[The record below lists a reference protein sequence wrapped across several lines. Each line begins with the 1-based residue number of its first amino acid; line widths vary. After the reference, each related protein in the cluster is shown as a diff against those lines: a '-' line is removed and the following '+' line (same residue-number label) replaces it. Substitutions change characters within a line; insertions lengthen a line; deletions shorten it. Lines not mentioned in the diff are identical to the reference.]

1 MVEPLGGPRVPAE
14 QCTAMSKQS
23 GERCRNRVQ
32 GGGVCRFHGGASP
45 RARAAREARI
55 LEKRRTMLYP
65 ASEQRTP
72 AEALRAAGESLD
84 AALQGLEQLARDGGM
99 LTVELVREIR
109 SQAESSARTQK
120 LILDAKIEQRR
131 SALAER
137 LATEVEV
144 LLKGVFEDLEFTPEQ
159 MRRVNPIVARRLRAL
174 AKVELPEY

>member
-1 MVEPLGGPRVPAE
+1 
-14 QCTAMSKQS
+14 MSKQS
-23 GERCRNRVQ
+23 GERCKNRVQ

-72 AEALRAAGESLD
+72 VEALRAAGETLD

-120 LILDAKIEQRR
+120 LILDAKIEGRR
-131 SALAER
+131 PAIAER
-137 LATEVEV
+137 VAEAVVRTLD
-144 LLKGVFEDLEFTPEQ
+144 GVFQDLGFTAQE
-159 MRRVNPIVARRLRAL
+159 MRDRVNPVVANRLRLL
-174 AKVELPEY
+174 AGAEVPEY